1 MSKTISTKICIRFV
15 VALAVVSGLAFTISV
30 VRSTAGAGSQ
40 VATQNV
46 MTGDWT
52 ASLGKENSSQI
63 HLNLELRTEKG
74 SRNQMGQTYDFADLK
89 GLSREQLLN
98 GGPVKFSLVR
108 EAGTIECEGSFQ
120 NGKGS
125 GTFRFT
131 GNQSFVSAMKSRG
144 FDFDEASIARDRR
157 HSEDRLFAATT
168 LNVTTALADD
178 LLSAGFGKLGVDDL
192 FKAAI
197 FKVDSKFMREMKA
210 SGFPNLGMED
220 LVKARI
226 FKIDANFVSQVTQ
239 MGFDK
244 EPFESLVK
252 MRIFKITPEFITEV
266 RNEGLT
272 DLAVEELVKL
282 RIFKIDSQFIREAKA
297 DGVPLE
303 VERLVQRRI
312 GVAHK

>member
-1 MSKTISTKICIRFV
+1 MSKKIWIRFV
-15 VALAVVSGLAFTISV
+15 IGLAVVTSLTFVGSV
-30 VRSTAGAGSQ
+30 GSSNTTA
-40 VATQNV
+40 QNE
-46 MTGDWT
+46 MRGDWT
-52 ASLGKENSSQI
+52 ASLQDDSAKIN
-63 HLNLELRTEKG
+63 LNFERRTEKG
-74 SRNQMGQTYDFADLK
+74 GRSQMGQTYEFADLQ
-89 GLSREQLLN
+89 GLSSEQALN
-98 GGPVKFSLVR
+98 GPVKFSLVR

-131 GNQSFVSAMKSRG
+131 GNQIFVSAMKNRG
-144 FDFDEASIARDRR
+144 FDFEEGSISNDGR
-157 HSEDRLFAATT
+157 HSENRLFAAAT

-178 LLSAGFGKLGVDDL
+178 LSSAGFGKLRVDDL

-197 FKVDSKFMREMKA
+197 FKIDSKFMREMKA
-210 SGFPNLGMED
+210 SGLADLGMEE

-226 FKIDANFVSQVTQ
+226 FKIDADFVRQVSQ

-272 DLAVEELVKL
+272 NLSVEDIVKL
-282 RIFKIDSQFIREAKA
+282 RIFKIDGEFIRQAKA
-297 DGVPLE
+297 EGVPLE

-312 GVAHK
+312 GVARR

>member
-1 MSKTISTKICIRFV
+1 MSKKIWMRFAIS
-15 VALAVVSGLAFTISV
+15 LAVVTSLAFV
-30 VRSTAGAGSQ
+30 GW
-40 VATQNV
+40 VASSNGIAQNV
-46 MTGDWT
+46 ITGDWT
-52 ASLGKENSSQI
+52 AKLQDDSAKIN
-63 HLNLELRTEKG
+63 LNFEQRTEKG
-74 SRNQMGQTYDFADLK
+74 GRNQMGQTYDFADLQ
-89 GLSREQLLN
+89 GLTREQVLS

-108 EAGTIECEGSFQ
+108 EAGTIDCEGSFQ

-144 FDFDEASIARDRR
+144 FDFEESSISNDGR
-157 HSEDRLFAATT
+157 HSENRLFAAAT

-178 LLSAGFGKLGVDDL
+178 LSSAGFGKLRVDDL

-197 FKVDSKFMREMKA
+197 FKIDSKFMREMKA
-210 SGFPNLGMED
+210 SGFADLGMEE

-226 FKIDANFVSQVTQ
+226 FKIDADFVRQVSQ

-252 MRIFKITPEFITEV
+252 MRIFKVTPEFINEV

-272 DLAVEELVKL
+272 DISVEDIVKL
-282 RIFKIDSQFIREAKA
+282 RIFKIDSEFIRQARAE
-297 DGVPLE
+297 GVPLE

-312 GVAHK
+312 GVARK